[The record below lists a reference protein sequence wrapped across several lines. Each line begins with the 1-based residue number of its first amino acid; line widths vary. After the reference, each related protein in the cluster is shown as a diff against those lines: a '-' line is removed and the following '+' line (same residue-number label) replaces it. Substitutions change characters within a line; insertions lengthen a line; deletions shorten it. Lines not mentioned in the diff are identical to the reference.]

1 MQVLKLLNQE
11 TNLTASSDVSGA
23 TLVRV
28 FNNQNAQSALM
39 VKDSTDTTIL
49 GSFTMAAYEIIYI
62 QKITDQKLSAS
73 TGGSNVKVTKIAFAN

>member
-11 TNLTASSDVSGA
+11 TNLTVSSDVSGA

-28 FNNQNAQSALM
+28 FNNQNALSALL

-49 GSFTMAAYEIIYI
+49 GSFTMKEYEVVYV
-62 QKITDQKLSAS
+62 QKTADQLMAAS
-73 TGGSNVKVTKIAFAN
+73 TGGVNVKVTKIAFTN

>member
-11 TNLTASSDVSGA
+11 TNLTASSSVGSA

-28 FNNQNAQSALM
+28 FNNQNALSALL

-49 GSFTMAAYEIIYI
+49 GSFTMKEYEVVYVQKTADQLMAA
-62 QKITDQKLSAS
+62 SA
-73 TGGSNVKVTKIAFAN
+73 GGSNVKVTKIAFTN

>member
-11 TNLTASSDVSGA
+11 TNLTTSSNVGGA

-28 FNNQNAQSALM
+28 FNNQNVQSALM
-39 VKDSTDTTIL
+39 IKDSTDTTIL

-62 QKITDQKLSAS
+62 QKISDQVLAAS
-73 TGGSNVKVTKIAFAN
+73 TGGTNVKVTKIGFAN

>member
-11 TNLTASSDVSGA
+11 TNLTVSSDVSGA

-28 FNNQNAQSALM
+28 FNNQNALSALL

-49 GSFTMAAYEIIYI
+49 GSFTMKEYEVVYVQKTADQLMAA
-62 QKITDQKLSAS
+62 SA
-73 TGGSNVKVTKIAFAN
+73 GGSNVKVTKIAFTN